1 MSNGRLTQL
10 INIGGGLDNSDGSG
24 ANAGLY
30 YLSGRL
36 RGLADYPNTPQ
47 ARRMMHV
54 VIRNLADELEN
65 IVNERFE

>member
-1 MSNGRLTQL
+1 MSDGRLTEL
-10 INIGGGLDNSDGSG
+10 INMGGTNQWES
-24 ANAGLY
+24 LY

-65 IVNERFE
+65 IVNERCE